1 MKKLIVI
8 LCIFSASVM
17 YGQDVFIETGL
28 NLTKYNYKDPQGNKN
43 DNISP
48 GAGYY
53 LRAGLGNISYNN
65 YLYYGI
71 SIQKYNATGGNNTDS
86 YQWDVTHLGAYGDY
100 MLALDGRNESIF
112 FTGGLELSVMING
125 NQKIGGQSFK
135 LSDYVEFKGIWAS
148 PKLGFSYRAYE
159 GVEVGYFFQ
168 FGLNP
173 MNSSDEK
180 LSFLTHKIGIK
191 LNL

>member
-28 NLTKYNYKDPQGNKN
+28 NLTKYNYKDPHGYKN

-135 LSDYVEFKGIWAS
+135 LSDYDEFKGIWVS